1 MVVLRWPPTSLLDSN
16 QSLEM
21 GQGEIKDSL
30 LTLACDLSDVNDAS
44 WTLAREANANFH
56 PLFIAVWR
64 CLRSVEFSPQ
74 PVTIKSFHV
83 SVASAE

>member
-44 WTLAREANANFH
+44 WTLAR
-56 PLFIAVWR
+56 
-64 CLRSVEFSPQ
+64 
-74 PVTIKSFHV
+74 
-83 SVASAE
+83 